1 MIQGYHW
8 QSIVSDA
15 SIVFDASIN
24 VSIVPVSYH
33 PYLLSPLSPYHPYHF
48 YCSICYLRSS

>member
-15 SIVFDASIN
+15 SID
-24 VSIVPVSYH
+24 VSIVLISLITPISYH
-33 PYLLSPLSPYHPYHF
+33 PYLLIILII
-48 YCSICYLRSS
+48 SIVPSTI